1 MQGLP
6 TTPLTPPPPGLTL
19 AHPSTPWKVVRSM
32 LGFVFLVLII
42 VQVSFVSIF
51 GGILDSDFD
60 GDLGPSNPLL
70 SLFGTVCLIP
80 CIAGFTFLRR
90 PRLTHVI
97 RGHESIEGRTHI
109 HRLPGKLFVRC
120 SGLCSW
126 Y

>member
-42 VQVSFVSIF
+42 VQVSFVAIF

-70 SLFGTVCLIP
+70 TLFGTACLDSMHQLVFP
-80 CIAGFTFLRR
+80 LSAVQDS
-90 PRLTHVI
+90 PM
-97 RGHESIEGRTHI
+97 SSEG
-109 HRLPGKLFVRC
+109 LNL
-120 SGLCSW
+120 
-126 Y
+126 